1 MMNANENYGSAWN
14 KWDLH
19 IHTKG
24 TSKNDQ
30 FTSETFDEFCN
41 AMFKKALEKQIAVI
55 GITDY
60 FSIENYKKVNDFIK
74 NILPNSSH
82 FNDKEKQ
89 QIKQIVLIP
98 NVELRMLPAT
108 DKGKLINIHCLFDPK
123 YVSKLDNDFFNAIE
137 FSYGNRKYRMNK
149 NDFIELGKAMGEN
162 NDKQA
167 YKKGIENFAISHADL
182 QKISAENAEFRK
194 NTIFVTSNSS
204 VDGASGI
211 QEHYSLFENDQ
222 NSSLEATRRAIYQ
235 LTDMIFSSNEGD
247 IKYFSGLKNDS
258 KEEVIKKCGSLK
270 PCIHGSD
277 AHTESKLFAPDNDR
291 YCWVKAK
298 PSFDGLKQVIYEN
311 ERVYIGKE
319 SPTSP
324 LYKLEKVQL
333 NFDENV
339 LWDNEKKDKFCF
351 ADFNQPL
358 YFSPYFTCIIGGRGS
373 GKSTLLNLIAN
384 KIDKLDNEN
393 KKKLPKDSK
402 EKVIVEPNILNN
414 IEFLA
419 QNEIEEFATNSIK
432 FTQAIFE
439 RLDKN
444 SKAEL
449 SKQEN
454 LIREKLQDFDRQ
466 IKLLIQRDS
475 LHKKLQTK
483 KQKLNRQRYIIK
495 TFKDESYLAD
505 KTKMQKISK
514 ELLELNSSKERL
526 KRLFNLLTEINNSH
540 KIVDK
545 PQNMYD
551 KVFNESLKNIQNL
564 IQIIKPEK
572 NKYQQERD
580 KICGLE
586 KDKQNLDEKIHKY
599 LQSKGLSE
607 NNIQD
612 LQNVGEVIEILK
624 NDIDNI
630 KLDIK
635 DIKQQIIDFKFDDI
649 DKLITNFNELV
660 RCEINKINSL
670 FQGIENDY
678 KQDIKTI
685 RIEYTQNNMF
695 EAIIE
700 EFMEILKQYFQID
713 IREKVTFKAY
723 IKELELGNE
732 NLTFNDAKE
741 KINNF
746 NKITET
752 AKILKEIFSNKLFF
766 SIYHLLMVKNI
777 RDIKNIKNFNVYYDD
792 KILSNASFGQRCTA
806 VIVTL
811 LSLGNNSIIMDEPE
825 AHLDSSLI
833 ANYLVELIKEQKQ
846 RRQIIFATHNAN
858 FVLNAD
864 AELIIKL
871 NNEGNK
877 ITAKSF
883 SIEDSE
889 HKADLLKLEGGKEAF
904 KKRERKYEI

>member
-1 MMNANENYGSAWN
+1 MTLNDINYGSTWN

-19 IHTKG
+19 IHSPYTNMNGYACSDEKFIQKIQDEKLVCVG
-24 TSKNDQ
+24 LTNYFKFKDEEYILKEKLEKLGIKVLMNLEIRLDYVNKDDESLDLHIL
-30 FTSETFDEFCN
+30 FSETTTKTEIEKLLHNLECNVKGESKKIIDLSNEEDFKFAVVNFDKLFEC
-41 AMFKKALEKQIAVI
+41 LEKESLNLRAKYLI
-55 GITDY
+55 G
-60 FSIENYKKVNDFIK
+60 FLSRGKGNARSSSNYEKIINKA
-74 NILPNSSH
+74 H
-82 FNDKEKQ
+82 F
-89 QIKQIVLIP
+89 LIHS
-98 NVELRMLPAT
+98 T
-108 DKGKLINIHCLFDPK
+108 
-123 YVSKLDNDFFNAIE
+123 
-137 FSYGNRKYRMNK
+137 NK
-149 NDFIELGKAMGEN
+149 
-162 NDKQA
+162 
-167 YKKGIENFAISHADL
+167 
-182 QKISAENAEFRK
+182 AENIDK
-194 NTIFVTSNSS
+194 
-204 VDGASGI
+204 
-211 QEHYSLFENDQ
+211 
-222 NSSLEATRRAIYQ
+222 
-235 LTDMIFSSNEGD
+235 D
-247 IKYFSGLKNDS
+247 IKFW
-258 KEEVIKKCGSLK
+258 KEVNK
-270 PCIHGSD
+270 PILQSSD
-277 AHTESKLFAPDNDR
+277 AHSLETIGNKCS
-291 YCWVKAK
+291 WIKAK
-298 PSFDGLKQVIYEN
+298 PNFDGLKQVIYEID
-311 ERVYIGKE
+311 RVHIGQE
-319 SPTSP
+319 APPSP

-339 LWDNEKKDKFCF
+339 KWSKENKDRFCF
-351 ADFNQPL
+351 VNFNQPL

-384 KIDKLDNEN
+384 KIDKLDDEN
-393 KKKLPKDSK
+393 KKKLPNDSK
-402 EKVIVEPNILNN
+402 EKVIVEPNIPNN

-439 RLDKN
+439 RLNKN

-454 LIREKLQDFDRQ
+454 FISEKLQDFDRQ

-483 KQKLNRQRYIIK
+483 KQELNRQRYIIK

-540 KIVDK
+540 KIVDE

-564 IQIIKPEK
+564 IQTIKPEK

-811 LSLGNNSIIMDEPE
+811 LSLGNNPIIMDEPE

-846 RRQIIFATHNAN
+846 HRQIIFATHNAN

-889 HKADLLKLEGGKEAF
+889 HKADLLKLEGGEEAF